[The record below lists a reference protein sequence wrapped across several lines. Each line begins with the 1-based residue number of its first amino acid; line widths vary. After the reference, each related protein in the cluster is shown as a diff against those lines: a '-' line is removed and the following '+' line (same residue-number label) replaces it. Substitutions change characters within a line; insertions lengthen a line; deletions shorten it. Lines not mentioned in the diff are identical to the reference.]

1 MHASQKLACVHHL
14 SEVMLGSSMV
24 NEKVQRIKFVCL
36 QVIGMLYTLL
46 PQASSHLSALIFMNL
61 RRPPRWAFATNLPS
75 YRRKLT
81 MISQYLSV
89 RVRALEGFASGVRGA

>member
-1 MHASQKLACVHHL
+1 MHASQKLARVHHL

-46 PQASSHLSALIFMNL
+46 PQASSHLSIFEL
-61 RRPPRWAFATNLPS
+61 RRPPTVRPPPKMGF
-75 YRRKLT
+75 RHELT
-81 MISQYLSV
+81 AES
-89 RVRALEGFASGVRGA
+89 